1 MLNKLVEKIDEI
13 VDSIYTPEQPGID
26 KKVQEF
32 LDIFVRY
39 IEQESNEEQ
48 IKALNPNLEKL
59 LTYYERKAYIEM
71 ADTLLYDVRTI
82 IQQNKREN

>member
-1 MLNKLVEKIDEI
+1 MLNKLEEKIDII

-32 LDIFVRY
+32 LDVFIQY

-48 IKALNPNLEKL
+48 IKVLNPILENLL
-59 LTYYERKAYIEM
+59 MYYERKAYIEM
-71 ADTLLYDVRTI
+71 ADTLLYDVK
-82 IQQNKREN
+82 QQLLQG

>member
-32 LDIFVRY
+32 LDIFVRC
-39 IEQESNEEQ
+39 IEQESNETQ
-48 IKALNPNLEKL
+48 IKEINQNLEKL
-59 LTYYERKAYIEM
+59 LGYYKEKAYIEM
-71 ADTLLYDVRTI
+71 ADTLLYDVK
-82 IQQNKREN
+82 QQILKS